1 MKFIV
6 FMIAMLGTAVLI
18 LYSGL
23 AFPTMVALTLFILA
37 IGADFL
43 TTHLCYRKKG
53 REGNPVMA
61 VLHKRIGLR
70 NSFLVMGGLWT
81 VIIITRFMPATE
93 GVQTAISLVYWFVPA
108 NNLWVLRR
116 LGKKNMQVEGG
127 N

>member
-1 MKFIV
+1 
-6 FMIAMLGTAVLI
+6 
-18 LYSGL
+18 
-23 AFPTMVALTLFILA
+23 
-37 IGADFL
+37 
-43 TTHLCYRKKG
+43 
-53 REGNPVMA
+53 MA